1 MKKPVTS
8 VPPAAATRVLPCLW
22 FAAVTAAGFS
32 LGVSVH
38 LCTDLMSR
46 KSVHFLF
53 VSTLVKGT
61 SLDDRCWIGLNM
73 VLGFFLIGAAYRRF
87 HKGG

>member
-1 MKKPVTS
+1 
-8 VPPAAATRVLPCLW
+8 
-22 FAAVTAAGFS
+22 
-32 LGVSVH
+32 
-38 LCTDLMSR
+38 MSR